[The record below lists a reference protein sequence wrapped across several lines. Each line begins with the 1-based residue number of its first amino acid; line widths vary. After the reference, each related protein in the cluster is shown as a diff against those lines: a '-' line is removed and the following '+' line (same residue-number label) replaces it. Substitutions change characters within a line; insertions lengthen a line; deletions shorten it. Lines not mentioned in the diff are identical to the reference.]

1 MTTRPRRAPKKPC
14 CANCGEQLKGPWCHA
29 CGQHAEGLH
38 RSVRQVAVEWVEG
51 IVHFDRKARA
61 TLPDLIFNPARLTRN
76 FLEGRRAPQMPPLRM
91 FLVVLVLAFAAG
103 SFGDAQR
110 ARRHGPPIFTY
121 TGLTPATGLGK
132 PVAFDK
138 MTPLQ
143 KAEGKRDIATIE
155 MQIGPWKLTRASA
168 WLRAT
173 LNAALD
179 NPKRAADAY
188 NRWSRQLAVAL
199 LPIGWALL
207 CLIFIRRRDV
217 VAYDHL
223 IFAMHSLSFMGILF
237 ALVEL
242 LSILPQAPAVLLTA
256 LAPVHLFAHIRGV
269 YRTSIPGTLI
279 RVGAMGVAAALTFVL
294 IVLAVVSAVLV
305 ELAPS
310 LP

>member
-1 MTTRPRRAPKKPC
+1 MSKRPRRAPAYPT
-14 CANCGEQLKGPWCHA
+14 CANCGERLKGPWCHA

-38 RSVRQVAVEWVEG
+38 RSVRQVAVEWIEG
-51 IVHFDRKARA
+51 LVHFDRKARA

-110 ARRHGPPIFTY
+110 ARRHGAPIFTY

-155 MQIGPWKLTRASA
+155 MQIGGWKLTGPSA

-188 NRWSRQLAVAL
+188 GRWSRQLAIAL
-199 LPIGWALL
+199 LPIGWGLL

-223 IFAMHSLSFMGILF
+223 IFAMHSLSFLGILF
-237 ALVEL
+237 AATEL
-242 LSILPQAPAVLLTA
+242 LAILPGAPAVLLMA
-256 LAPVHLFAHIRGV
+256 LAPVHLFAHMRGV
-269 YRTSIPGTLI
+269 YRTSIPGTLA
-279 RVGAMGVAAALTFVL
+279 RVGALSVGAVVTFIV

-305 ELAPS
+305 EMAPR
-310 LP
+310 